1 MRSTQRGTP
10 AVRTLAAKFSMLLA
24 AMILVLAVSMILL
37 LRFNVR
43 SRQNRE
49 LVAAADSLHDAILQ
63 NNSLNAVQNVELPY
77 YVLFAVYNAQ
87 SGEVIFTNDPF
98 LPPLPPTHAYPCRY
112 TEKNYFTD
120 GDLDILYYALLHS
133 NDGEYVIQTALN
145 LDTDTA
151 SALISDL
158 PKILLI
164 VMLPLLFVSYF
175 AALFISKRTMK
186 SVRDMTETARQISS
200 AQLDMRLPVSNK
212 GDEFDALA
220 QTLNDLL
227 SRLQK
232 DFEREKQFTADVSH
246 ELKTPLAVI
255 LGHANLLKRWGKDDK
270 AQLEK
275 SLAAL
280 ASEAHSMEAII
291 TNLLQLSRL
300 ESGVVHIQK
309 TRVDVV
315 ALFKRLVAD
324 TAAWASGVSFSCH
337 MGSAQDASGA
347 SATDSQSSSIHSV
360 RETSARY
367 VLADADFLYE
377 ACTIIIS
384 NSVKFAGEDVHIMLS
399 CEHAER
405 SGFCDIIISDNGP
418 GIASSALPH
427 IFERF
432 YRGDEAHERS
442 VGGSGLG
449 LSIVKSIVQ
458 ALGGFVRAESLQGQ
472 GAKIIM
478 SLEAHNE

>member
-1 MRSTQRGTP
+1 MRT
-10 AVRTLAAKFSMLLA
+10 
-24 AMILVLAVSMILL
+24 
-37 LRFNVR
+37 
-43 SRQNRE
+43 RQSRE
-49 LVAAADSLHDAILQ
+49 LVSAAALLREAILQ
-63 NNSLNAVQNVELPY
+63 NDSLDAVQNVELPY

-98 LPPLPPTHAYPCRY
+98 LLPLPPIHATPRRY

-120 GDLDILYYALLHS
+120 GDLDILYYALSSNKGRTDIHNAGDLHS
-133 NDGEYVIQTALN
+133 DERIESEYIIQTALN

-164 VMLPLLFVSYF
+164 VMLPLLLVSYF
-175 AALFISKRTMK
+175 AALLISKRTMK

-200 AQLDMRLPVSNK
+200 AQLDMRLPVSNRD
-212 GDEFDALA
+212 DEFDALA
-220 QTLNDLL
+220 QTFNDLL

-280 ASEAHSMEAII
+280 ANEAHSMEAII
-291 TNLLQLSRL
+291 NNLLQLSRL
-300 ESGVVHIQK
+300 ESGVVNICK
-309 TRVDVV
+309 TRVDVA
-315 ALFKRLVAD
+315 ALFERLVAD
-324 TAAWASGVSFSCH
+324 TRAWASGVSFSCCV
-337 MGSAQDASGA
+337 GCAQDASSASFSQQIDCVQNAESATAVTATRKA
-347 SATDSQSSSIHSV
+347 SAQGQANAQIKTASQ
-360 RETSARY
+360 Y
-367 VLADADFLYE
+367 VLADEELLYE

-384 NSVKFAGEDVHIMLS
+384 NSIKFAGKDVHITLS
-399 CEHAER
+399 CGQAAR
-405 SGFCDIIISDNGP
+405 RGFCDITISDNGP
-418 GIASSALPH
+418 GIANSTLSH

-442 VGGSGLG
+442 AGGSGLG
-449 LSIVKSIVQ
+449 LSIVQSIVH
-458 ALGGFVRAESLQGQ
+458 ALGGSVRAEGGR

-478 SLEAHNE
+478 SLEAVQ